1 MTTNIDSTLDYLE
14 LNRMCQFKDIYRRRL
29 SRSMLLSLRRK
40 IFTVCKQA
48 QGLELLF
55 ENQNKT
61 NTLCSTV
68 AIDE

>member
-1 MTTNIDSTLDYLE
+1 MNKKKNQQKSKINIDNTNIDSTLDYLE

-29 SRSMLLSLRRK
+29 SRSMVLFLRRK

-55 ENQNKT
+55 EN
-61 NTLCSTV
+61 
-68 AIDE
+68 